1 MKNPLVQLTKAYY
14 DLISGALGIGVY
26 DGIAPNNSGNNYVI
40 IGERQVL
47 QQLDKNDYLT
57 ECLFVFQIVTKGLST
72 GYKKANEYCDMLLDV
87 INSNSTDLIVMNDFR
102 MESQQIESINN
113 LQGLNPADNQFSI
126 IIRVSSKVTEL
137 S

>member
-14 DLISGALGIGVY
+14 DVIVASVGIPVY
-26 DGIAPNNSGNNYVI
+26 DGIAPIGGNEYVI

-47 QQLDKNDYLT
+47 QQQDKNDYLT

-72 GYKKANEYCDMLLDV
+72 GYKKANEYCDLLLDV
-87 INSNSTDLIVMNDFR
+87 INSNSTDLIVMTDFK

-126 IIRVSSKVTEL
+126 IVRVSSKVTEK